1 MAILELPGTEQTQIH
16 YNIPHLPVRLETRR
30 LPSGS
35 ADTPHR
41 HEDLE
46 ILQVLEGSV
55 RLETKKMD
63 VLLQPGDI
71 FVICTQQMHSLSCG
85 SASTAKYFSLHTN
98 LLSLIDNHA
107 VNMSLLYPVFFDAAA
122 EGYLLPVSSSEY
134 SELRDNLVRLSDF
147 EDTRPL
153 AWPLELSGVL
163 RLLLAGICRSVLP
176 ARGNQIPGDE
186 VQILESMVSFISR
199 FYAEKIRLT
208 DIAAA
213 GRVGRSKCCQ
223 IFKSFLNLSPI
234 DFLNSYRLSVSRDLL
249 ITTPFKV
256 SVIAASCGFSHQ
268 SYYTRIFR
276 EKYGCTPNAYR
287 MQNTEES
294 PNF

>member
-1 MAILELPGTEQTQIH
+1 MAILEMPGTEQEQIH
-16 YNIPHLPVRLETRR
+16 YNIPHLPVRLETRE
-30 LPSGS
+30 LS
-35 ADTPHR
+35 AGRPDAPHR

-46 ILQVLEGSV
+46 ILQVQKGSV
-55 RLETKKMD
+55 RLETRKQN
-63 VLLQPGDI
+63 VLLQPGDV
-71 FVICTQQMHSLSCG
+71 FVICTQQVHTLSCG
-85 SASTAKYFSLHTN
+85 TAKSARIFSLHTN

-107 VNMSLLYPVFFDAAA
+107 VNISLLYPVFFDAAVEGCLFPASSA
-122 EGYLLPVSSSEY
+122 EFD
-134 SELRDNLVRLSDF
+134 ELRSLFTRLSEF
-147 EDTRPL
+147 ETDRPL
-153 AWPLELSGVL
+153 AWPLELSGL
-163 RLLLAGICRSVLP
+163 LQLLLAGICRSVLP
-176 ARGNQIPGDE
+176 ARQNGIPGDE
-186 VQILESMVSFISR
+186 VQILESMVSYISR

-213 GRVGRSKCCQ
+213 GKVGRSKCCQ
-223 IFKSFLNLSPI
+223 IFKSYLNLSPI

-287 MQNTEES
+287 VQNTEES